1 MPADDPQKR
10 ITTLEGELQSAHHKL
25 HWAHLIIEKRDAQI
39 RLLEERL
46 RQQRIQVLGPHSE
59 TLSDLQLE
67 LLAEEEP
74 SATAEEVEAEARR
87 EPLPPSAPRERKP
100 HPGRRPLPE
109 NLPRIE
115 NVIACTDANC
125 KICGAATA
133 VIGYDESEVLDHEP
147 ARWFVRVTKREK
159 RACSACS
166 KNGCPS
172 IAMPALEPRIVEKGL
187 ASDTVV
193 INTVVAKYCDHLP
206 LYRQQAILEREA
218 GVEISRATLDGWVMR
233 VGEWLI
239 PIVGAMRRDLLRE
252 PYLQADETTV
262 PVQMQDHMAH
272 RASAPLCAKDNIKA
286 KRGHDHQA
294 YLWQYGKPGGETV
307 FDFQLGRGREGP
319 KKFLGDWQGILQ
331 TDGYQA
337 YDNIGGA
344 KMVRV
349 GCWAHARRKFVDAVK
364 VNPKDAEAIQMVTRM
379 DALFLVDR
387 HARQQLLSVVE
398 RLALRREHAGSWA
411 AEIHHECL
419 KLRKITL
426 PKSALGQAITYTLN
440 QWPALRRCFDHADVE
455 LSNNLAE
462 NSMRPVALGR
472 KNWLHVGSA
481 NSGPKVAAILSVVE
495 SCRRLGLPVKDYLLA
510 VLPGIARLNLSEV
523 THLTPARW
531 AASRS

>member
-1 MPADDPQKR
+1 MAAHDPQTR
-10 ITTLEGELQSAHHKL
+10 IVTLERELQTAHHEL
-25 HWAHLIIEKRDAQI
+25 HWANLTIEKRDAQI

-67 LLAEEEP
+67 LLAEVEP
-74 SATAEEVEAEARR
+74 SATRDEVEAESRR
-87 EPLPPSAPRERKP
+87 EPLPPKTTRERKP
-100 HPGRRPLPE
+100 HPGRKPLPE
-109 NLPRIE
+109 TLPRIE
-115 NVIACTDANC
+115 QVIACADTNC
-125 KICGAATA
+125 KTCGAATA

-147 ARWFVRVTKREK
+147 ARWFVCVTKREK
-159 RACSACS
+159 RACGNCS
-166 KNGCPS
+166 S
-172 IAMPALEPRIVEKGL
+172 IAMPELAPRIVEKGL
-187 ASDTVV
+187 ASDRVV
-193 INTVVAKYCDHLP
+193 IETVVAKYCDHLP

-218 GVEISRATLDGWVMR
+218 GVDISRATLDGWVMR

-262 PVQMQDHMAH
+262 PVQMHD
-272 RASAPLCAKDNIKA
+272 

-307 FDFQLGRGREGP
+307 FEFQLGRGREGP

-344 KMVRV
+344 KMIHV

-364 VNPKDAEAIQMVTRM
+364 VNPKDVEAINMVTRM

-387 HARQQLLSVVE
+387 HARIEHVSIDQ
-398 RLALRREHAGSWA
+398 RLAMRREHADAWA
-411 AEIHHECL
+411 QEIHDECV
-419 KLRKITL
+419 KLRKSTL

-440 QWPALRRCFDHADVE
+440 MWPKLRRCFDYAEVE

-481 NSGPKVAAILSVVE
+481 KSGPKVAAILSVVE

-510 VLPGIARLNLSEV
+510 VLPGMARRNLSDL

-531 AASRS
+531 AAARG